1 MTFRIAALTAA
12 AAVLAAA
19 TGASAATAPQP
30 RPQASTASA
39 STAATSTPSCSWL
52 ARSDDDTVNAAYPD
66 TSATYWL
73 TSFTLAAGQT
83 LRIHGVYAKARYF
96 SFHTYTS
103 TGLVEDSRYDAQ
115 IRASHGSGNPFRHKV
130 SADSHRRYVVTVRA
144 GAVPKHRTR
153 NTVYTGTLPKSGA
166 PILSGTLIY
175 RVYTPTHPASAQ
187 GSVPLPAI
195 SVRSSSGATIA
206 RQAGCATKQPTTGGA
221 IDKVYDSPGYPSS
234 GPPIPI
240 PQAKRVPVWKR
251 ASSNLQVAG
260 MFGNQ
265 QNAYLTTRTSLQ
277 YGDVLVIH
285 AKAPTFPNTAKG
297 VPAYH
302 RAQVRYWSICQNSI
316 TTRVIACVPD
326 SKAPRRHGDYTIV
339 ISTAAARPTTATRS
353 HGVAWIPWGAQP
365 DGMLIYRNMVAAA
378 SFTHATQRVAAGAT
392 PVAAG
397 GNAKRIMAAY
407 YPKSHYCSTASYDAN
422 GPLRCTA

>member
-1 MTFRIAALTAA
+1 MTFRIAALTAT

-19 TGASAATAPQP
+19 TGASAATAPHS
-30 RPQASTASA
+30 RTQASTT
-39 STAATSTPSCSWL
+39 TAASGCSWL

-73 TSFTLAAGQT
+73 TSFTLSAGET
-83 LRIHGVYAKARYF
+83 LRIRGTYPKARYF

-103 TGLVEDSRYDAQ
+103 TGLTEDSRYDAQ
-115 IRASHGSGNPFRHKV
+115 IRASRGGGNPFRHSV
-130 SADSHRRYVVTVRA
+130 SADQQQRYAVTVVA
-144 GAVPKHRTR
+144 GAVPAHRAR

-166 PILSGTLIY
+166 PNLSGTLIY
-175 RVYTPTHPASAQ
+175 RVYTPTSTASAQ

-195 SVRSSSGATIA
+195 SLRSSSGATIA
-206 RQAGCATKQPTTGGA
+206 RQGGCATNQPTTGGA
-221 IDKVYDSPGYPSS
+221 IDTVYDALGYPSS
-234 GPPIPI
+234 GPGIPI
-240 PQAKRVPVWKR
+240 PQATKVPTWKR

-260 MFGNQ
+260 LFGNQ

-297 VPAYH
+297 VPAY
-302 RAQVRYWSICQNSI
+302 RPAQVRYWSICQNST
-316 TTRVIACVPD
+316 TTRVVACVPD

-339 ISTAAARPTTATRS
+339 ISTSDARPTTATRS

-378 SFTHATQRVAAGAT
+378 SFTHATQRVAAGAN
-392 PVAAG
+392 PLAAG
-397 GNAKRIMAAY
+397 ANAKRIMAAY
-407 YPKSHYCSTASYDAN
+407 YPKGHYCSTASYDAN
-422 GPLRCTA
+422 GPLHCTA